1 MGLCEAWSDGGWQS
15 LKDGKG
21 GQAHRCAAAADRT
34 GRAFLLTLLELALE
48 FVDLISAE
56 DFALELSMSKDA
68 KCLGYIARCREDSSV
83 HRSWLFTDG
92 CFGEAGIL

>member
-34 GRAFLLTLLELALE
+34 GRASLLTLLESALE

-56 DFALELSMSKDA
+56 DFALELNIKQ
-68 KCLGYIARCREDSSV
+68 RCQV
-83 HRSWLFTDG
+83 PWLHRQVQRGQFRSPLLV
-92 CFGEAGIL
+92 IY